1 MNIAIVDIIA
11 FTVTGKFFCKNKD
24 MNAIPGRTKFGV
36 GIEAI
41 NNVLTSCVKFS
52 IINAVI
58 NIYKP

>member
-1 MNIAIVDIIA
+1 MSIAIVDVIA
-11 FTVTGKFFCKNKD
+11 FTVMGKFFCKNKD
-24 MNAIPGRTKFGV
+24 MNAIPGLTKFRI
-36 GIEAI
+36 GIKDI